1 MHSCFLELEDLLRM
15 TQIYLDLAVECIF
28 LKFLLLGQTTWQKY
42 LKEGKT
48 YLCLWFEGDRAVHGK
63 DGRVAGCSC
72 QWEDVAGTLQL
83 SDAKKQVTEANQE
96 VRLGCEVWA
105 LPLPL
110 RISTATSLGPSIY
123 INQCIRKMSYSTHTL
138 RNVKNK
144 KVLQQD
150 YSIFSFQCQFR
161 PVCHMSGEQ
170 SETKEPTFEE

>member
-1 MHSCFLELEDLLRM
+1 MFSRIRRFITDDTNLSWFGCGMYLLKVSIAWPDYLTKILEGRKDLFVLM
-15 TQIYLDLAVECIF
+15 VWG
-28 LKFLLLGQTTWQKY
+28 GQSGSWQRRKS
-42 LKEGKT
+42 
-48 YLCLWFEGDRAVHGK
+48 
-63 DGRVAGCSC
+63 GRLFMSMRGCS
-72 QWEDVAGTLQL
+72 WDSSTLRRQ
-83 SDAKKQVTEANQE
+83 KQVTEANQE